1 LDPSPNTPFGGY
13 EPSFVNPRTEEILS
27 ANIMLEFVHFTNR
40 VFADKLY
47 NEATAN
53 MKLETSEELAVTK
66 FFEKKNL
73 NFCSMGYVMHDN
85 MQLGTAVLQA
95 TGASDLDMDA
105 LKKKG
110 NEILNYARSWSYIR
124 LKS

>member
-13 EPSFVNPRTEEILS
+13 GPSFVNPRTEEILS
-27 ANIMLEFVHFTNR
+27 ADIMLEFVHFTNR
-40 VFADKLY
+40 IFADKLY